1 MGGLEGRERGSQLGR
16 RGQYRCDGKE
26 PKLNGNLVEDARGCS
41 GTRPIQRYEFHML
54 SRSMLSQRSR
64 SASTSP

>member
-26 PKLNGNLVEDARGCS
+26 PKCEREPGRRRERVLRHAPDTKV
-41 GTRPIQRYEFHML
+41 
-54 SRSMLSQRSR
+54 
-64 SASTSP
+64 